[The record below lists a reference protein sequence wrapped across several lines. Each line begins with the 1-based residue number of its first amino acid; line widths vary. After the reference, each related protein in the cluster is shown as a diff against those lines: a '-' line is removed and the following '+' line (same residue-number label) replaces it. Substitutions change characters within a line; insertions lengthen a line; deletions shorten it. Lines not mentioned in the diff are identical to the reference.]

1 MKVVVPKE
9 IRNGEH
15 RVALVPDACAKLKKA
30 GVEVVIEAGAGAAAG
45 RTDEQYTKAGASVE
59 SDVASLYGQAD
70 VLLKVTPPTR
80 HPGSGRHEIDMLP
93 ENSALI
99 GFLDPLSDFDVVR
112 RLVDRQVTAFSMEL
126 IPRITRA
133 QSMDALSSMANIAG
147 YKAVLIAADRL
158 VKMFPMMMT
167 AAGTIAAA
175 RVFVIGAGVAGLQA
189 IATAKRLGA
198 IVSGYDVR
206 PAVREQVQSLGAK
219 FVSLELEAG
228 AAEDKGGYAKELG
241 EEFYRKQREMMA
253 KVVAEHD
260 VVISTAAIPGKKAPV
275 LITAD
280 MVRGMQPGSVIV
292 DLAAERGGNCE
303 LTRMDEQVEENG
315 VIILGPGNLPATVP
329 YHASQMYSRNIS
341 TLLLHLLK
349 DGALALDMNDEIT
362 VGCTVTRGGSVV
374 HSRVREVMGLDAA
387 QTAEAS
393 AGEGSNR

>member
-1 MKVVVPKE
+1 MKVVVPRE
-9 IRNGEH
+9 IREGEH
-15 RVALVPDACAKLKKA
+15 RVALVPDACAKLVKA
-30 GVEVVIEAGAGAAAG
+30 GAQVLVEAGAGVASG
-45 RTDEQYTKAGASVE
+45 RGDEQYTKVGATIE
-59 SDVASLYGQAD
+59 SNVATLYSQAD
-70 VLLKVTPPTR
+70 VLLKVTPPTK
-80 HPGSGRHEIDMLP
+80 HPAAGQHEIDMMG
-93 ENSALI
+93 EGAALI
-99 GFLDPLSDFDVVR
+99 SFLDPLSDFDVVR
-112 RLVDRQVTAFSMEL
+112 RLVDRQITAFSMEL

-147 YKAVLIAADRL
+147 YKAVLIAADTL

-167 AAGTIAAA
+167 AAGTISAA

-219 FVSLELEAG
+219 FVSLELEAST
-228 AAEDKGGYAKELG
+228 AEDKGGYAKELG

-253 KVVAEHD
+253 RVVAEHD
-260 VVISTAAIPGKKAPV
+260 VVITTAAIPGKKAPI
-275 LITAD
+275 LITAE
-280 MVRGMQPGSVIV
+280 MVRGMQPGSVVV

-303 LTRMDEQVEENG
+303 LTRLDERVEENG

-341 TLLLHLLK
+341 TLLLHLMK
-349 DGALALDMNDEIT
+349 DGALTLDMSDDIT

-374 HSRVREVMGLDAA
+374 HPKVREVMGLDAGP
-387 QTAEAS
+387 AS
-393 AGEGSNR
+393 QVPAGEGSTG